1 MAIDLL
7 YSYDFVII
15 RDHSLLI
22 AGGGVGRFWET
33 TWFFRENGGGIS
45 CRLQSIERGLWKID
59 CQCGEGHKN
68 IAEPNRL
75 SGGEG

>member
-15 RDHSLLI
+15 RDNSLLI
-22 AGGGVGRFWET
+22 TGGGGVGRFWET

-45 CRLQSIERGLWKID
+45 CRLQSMERGL
-59 CQCGEGHKN
+59 
-68 IAEPNRL
+68 
-75 SGGEG
+75 

>member
-22 AGGGVGRFWET
+22 AGGGVGEILGDHMVF
-33 TWFFRENGGGIS
+33 
-45 CRLQSIERGLWKID
+45 
-59 CQCGEGHKN
+59 
-68 IAEPNRL
+68 
-75 SGGEG
+75 

>member
-22 AGGGVGRFWET
+22 AGGGGWEILGDHMV
-33 TWFFRENGGGIS
+33 F
-45 CRLQSIERGLWKID
+45 
-59 CQCGEGHKN
+59 
-68 IAEPNRL
+68 
-75 SGGEG
+75 

>member
-22 AGGGVGRFWET
+22 AGGGLGDFGRPHGFLGRMEGDQLSPIEY
-33 TWFFRENGGGIS
+33 REGT
-45 CRLQSIERGLWKID
+45 IE
-59 CQCGEGHKN
+59 N
-68 IAEPNRL
+68 
-75 SGGEG
+75 

>member
-22 AGGGVGRFWET
+22 TGGGWEILGDHMV
-33 TWFFRENGGGIS
+33 F
-45 CRLQSIERGLWKID
+45 
-59 CQCGEGHKN
+59 
-68 IAEPNRL
+68 
-75 SGGEG
+75 

>member
-22 AGGGVGRFWET
+22 AGGGGGWEILGDHMV
-33 TWFFRENGGGIS
+33 F
-45 CRLQSIERGLWKID
+45 
-59 CQCGEGHKN
+59 
-68 IAEPNRL
+68 
-75 SGGEG
+75 

>member
-22 AGGGVGRFWET
+22 AGGGGLGDFGRPHGFLG
-33 TWFFRENGGGIS
+33 RM
-45 CRLQSIERGLWKID
+45 
-59 CQCGEGHKN
+59 EGRSVV
-68 IAEPNRL
+68 AYRV
-75 SGGEG
+75 

>member
-22 AGGGVGRFWET
+22 AGGVGRFCET

-45 CRLQSIERGLWKID
+45 CRLQSIGRGL
-59 CQCGEGHKN
+59 
-68 IAEPNRL
+68 
-75 SGGEG
+75 

>member
-22 AGGGVGRFWET
+22 AGGAGGLGDFGRPHGFLGRMEGGSVVTYRVWRGDYRKLTANVGRFI
-33 TWFFRENGGGIS
+33 RI
-45 CRLQSIERGLWKID
+45 L
-59 CQCGEGHKN
+59 
-68 IAEPNRL
+68 
-75 SGGEG
+75 

>member
-22 AGGGVGRFWET
+22 AGGGGGLGDFGRPHGFLGRME
-33 TWFFRENGGGIS
+33 GGS
-45 CRLQSIERGLWKID
+45 VVAYRV
-59 CQCGEGHKN
+59 
-68 IAEPNRL
+68 
-75 SGGEG
+75 

>member
-22 AGGGVGRFWET
+22 AGGGGLGDFGIPHGFLERME
-33 TWFFRENGGGIS
+33 GGS
-45 CRLQSIERGLWKID
+45 VV
-59 CQCGEGHKN
+59 
-68 IAEPNRL
+68 A
-75 SGGEG
+75 

>member
-22 AGGGVGRFWET
+22 AGGVGRFWET
-33 TWFFRENGGGIS
+33 TWFLGRMEGGS
-45 CRLQSIERGLWKID
+45 VVAYRV
-59 CQCGEGHKN
+59 
-68 IAEPNRL
+68 
-75 SGGEG
+75 